1 MKVSIE
7 PGKYFFYLRNWELYI
22 GYNIEQSNLAGMT
35 IYIKIYSVGTIH
47 KLSLFFYYKKNI
59 NNFKLLGCFIRAGIR
74 NNVPLNA
81 QIKEGWC

>member
-7 PGKYFFYLRNWELYI
+7 PGKYFFYLRNRELYI

-47 KLSLFFYYKKNI
+47 KLSLFFYYKKI
-59 NNFKLLGCFIRAGIR
+59 LIISSYWAALSGLEYAITYH
-74 NNVPLNA
+74 
-81 QIKEGWC
+81 

>member
-7 PGKYFFYLRNWELYI
+7 PGKYFFYLRNREHYI

-35 IYIKIYSVGTIH
+35 IYIKIHSVGTIH
-47 KLSLFFYYKKNI
+47 ELSLFFYYKKNI

>member
-7 PGKYFFYLRNWELYI
+7 PGKYFFYLRNRELYI

-59 NNFKLLGCFIRAGIR
+59 NNFKLLGCFIRARIC

>member
-7 PGKYFFYLRNWELYI
+7 PGKYFFYLRNRELYI

>member
-7 PGKYFFYLRNWELYI
+7 PGKYFFYLRNRELYI

-59 NNFKLLGCFIRAGIR
+59 NNFKLFGCFIRAGIR

>member
-7 PGKYFFYLRNWELYI
+7 PGKYFFYLRNRELYI

-59 NNFKLLGCFIRAGIR
+59 NNFKLLDCFIRAGIR

>member
-7 PGKYFFYLRNWELYI
+7 PGKYFFYLRKRELYI

-59 NNFKLLGCFIRAGIR
+59 NNFKLLDCFIRAGIR

>member
-7 PGKYFFYLRNWELYI
+7 PSKYFFYLRNRELYI

>member
-7 PGKYFFYLRNWELYI
+7 PGKYFFYLRNRELYI
-22 GYNIEQSNLAGMT
+22 RYNIEQSNLAGMT
-35 IYIKIYSVGTIH
+35 IYIKILSVGTIH

>member
-7 PGKYFFYLRNWELYI
+7 PGKYFFYLRNRELYI

-59 NNFKLLGCFIRAGIR
+59 NNLKLLDCFIRAGIR

>member
-7 PGKYFFYLRNWELYI
+7 PGKYFFYLRNRELYI

-59 NNFKLLGCFIRAGIR
+59 NNFKLLGCFIRA
-74 NNVPLNA
+74 
-81 QIKEGWC
+81 